1 MIVELAL
8 AADAGRYAV
17 SILIR
22 KEGLDMSANDFE
34 MKGYLQEK
42 AMNTLKEI
50 ADVVESLNQAE
61 TSILPDVFKELQGG
75 LRAALHDSTKV
86 VAFLYGD
93 VQKQNWGDVHLILE
107 KGRKGLNE
115 VLFKYGCIPE
125 PEHMIKDRERP
136 QFALR
141 VLRLSKGNLR
151 DTRRAIYDE
160 CERFGYDPLVAQ
172 IRNLLEGVT
181 QNTKE
186 WTQFQQ
192 EVEQLLSPYLER
204 AVSS

>member
-1 MIVELAL
+1 
-8 AADAGRYAV
+8 
-17 SILIR
+17 
-22 KEGLDMSANDFE
+22 MSTNNFE

-42 AMNTLKEI
+42 AMNTLEEI
-50 ADVVESLNQAE
+50 VDVVECLNTAE
-61 TSILPDVFKELQGG
+61 GSMPPDVFKELKGG

-93 VQKQNWGDVHLILE
+93 VQKQNWDDVHLILE
-107 KGRKGLNE
+107 KGRKGLDE
-115 VLFKYGCIPE
+115 ILFKYGCIPE
-125 PEHMIKDRERP
+125 PEHMTKDRERP
-136 QFALR
+136 HFALS
-141 VLRLSKGNLR
+141 VLQLSKGNMR

-160 CERFGYDPLVAQ
+160 CEKFGYDPLVTH

-186 WTQFQQ
+186 WSQFQQ

-204 AVSS
+204 AASS